1 MKKRNVVIAGVAGLV
16 LLGGAFGVGAFTEPV
31 KPQDENLLTIEKA
44 EEKAL
49 NEIDGTI
56 HQVELEED
64 DGQLKYEVEVR
75 DQNGND
81 DHEIEI
87 DAKSGNVME
96 VDREDD
102 YESVPADLINK
113 NAQQETKVANAPN
126 KKSDDNNQKT
136 KLTKEEAV
144 AIATKATP
152 GKVVEVEYDD
162 GEYEI
167 EIHTGKHEVDYEI
180 DARTGKILEKDMD
193 QFDDDR
199 DDD

>member
-16 LLGGAFGVGAFTEPV
+16 LLGGAFGVGAFSEPV
-31 KPQDENLLTIEKA
+31 NTKDTKLISIEKA

-56 HQVELEED
+56 DNVELVKD

-81 DHEIEI
+81 DHEVEV
-87 DAKSGNVME
+87 DAKSGNVIE
-96 VDREDD
+96 IDQDDDDD
-102 YESVPADLINK
+102 YESVPANMINN
-113 NAQQETKVANAPN
+113 NAQQETKVANSSG
-126 KKSDDNNQKT
+126 KKT

-167 EIHTGKHEVDYEI
+167 EIHTDTHEVDYEI

-193 QFDDDR
+193 RFDDDR